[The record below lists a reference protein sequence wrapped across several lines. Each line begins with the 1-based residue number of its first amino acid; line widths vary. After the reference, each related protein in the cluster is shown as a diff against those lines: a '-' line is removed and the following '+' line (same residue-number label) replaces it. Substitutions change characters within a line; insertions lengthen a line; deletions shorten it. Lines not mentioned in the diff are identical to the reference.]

1 MPAIKDNLRTLRSI
15 SGLSQSEAAE
25 ALHVTRQT
33 ISSYETGRTE
43 PDLEM
48 LKALAELYHAD
59 IHDVMYG
66 GNRMQKKIRHLK
78 TAVIAVAAVL
88 LLSLLVHSVMY
99 LVINTFFAVANK
111 TAVTPENM
119 DFIHTRFAVRNA
131 ADVIARIGV
140 VVFDAGCL
148 ILLYP
153 ITSMRKVCPAWKML
167 LWLLGLVL
175 AVLIVTVPFAILDKT
190 FGIGDYLIAPMAG
203 ASLSFTLLFL
213 MLVVLSL
220 IQIVSGKRPAK
231 EKTGGFEE

>member
-1 MPAIKDNLRTLRSI
+1 MPAIKDNLRTLRNI

-59 IHDVMYG
+59 VHDVMYG
-66 GNRMQKKIRHLK
+66 GNRVQRKIRHLRA
-78 TAVIAVAAVL
+78 AVIAAAAIL
-88 LLSLLVHSVMY
+88 LLCLLIHSVMY
-99 LVINTFFAVANK
+99 LVINTLFAAANG

-119 DFIHTRFAVRNA
+119 DFIHTRFVIRDA
-131 ADVIARIGV
+131 ADIIARIGV
-140 VVFDAGCL
+140 FVFDAGSL

-153 ITSMRKVCPAWKML
+153 IASMRKVCPAWKML
-167 LWLLGLVL
+167 LWLLGLVA
-175 AVLIVTVPFAILDKT
+175 AVLLVTVPFAMLDKT
-190 FGIGDYLIAPMAG
+190 FGIGDYLIAPMTG
-203 ASLSFTLLFL
+203 AALSFTLLFL
-213 MLVVLSL
+213 MLAGLSL
-220 IQIVSGKRPAK
+220 IQIGSGKRTAK